1 MSRQVELDRVL
12 EPVPVRESVVQD
24 VRAHAVESMPEECCG
39 LVVGNELERYQRV
52 VRCTNEM
59 TALHLQDPEQWPR
72 NGRTGFF
79 MSPSDVLRVSRDAEE
94 AGLLVSAVYHS
105 HVGAGAY
112 LSDTDLAY
120 AEDMLFPFPAADQIV
135 VGVTGGSAGELGV
148 FRSRSGSFVG
158 HPVRSVEG

>member
-1 MSRQVELDRVL
+1 MSRQVELDPAL

-24 VRAHAVESMPEECCG
+24 VCAHSVESVPEECCG
-39 LVVGNELERYQRV
+39 LVIGNELERYQQV

-59 TALHLQDPEQWPR
+59 TALHLQDPAQWPR
-72 NGRTGFF
+72 NGRTAFY

-120 AEDMLFPFPAADQIV
+120 AEQIFFPFPDADQIV
-135 VGVTGGSAGELGV
+135 VGVVGGNAGELGV
-148 FRSRSGSFVG
+148 FRSHGGSFVG